1 MLQQISAPAVDP
13 YVRLVVHF
21 RVLRSTAARK
31 RLAAAAH
38 GQDVALDDL
47 AGFRFEINLGWQLSP
62 AAFPREEAYHARWR
76 LRNVQLIAGFISN
89 SKITVAQADRCAA
102 DDT

>member
-13 YVRLVVHF
+13 YARLVVHF

-47 AGFRFEINLGWQLSP
+47 AGFRFEINLGWQLSSCRIP
-62 AAFPREEAYHARWR
+62 EGGS
-76 LRNVQLIAGFISN
+76 LSC
-89 SKITVAQADRCAA
+89 SVASAKRSAHSWLHQ
-102 DDT
+102 